1 MTEIEEIL
9 VPCPSCRKVHRVPVK
24 KIKEG
29 KFVTVDCGATLGS
42 MGLMRRVEEAEKK
55 AAQDGS
61 KEYKGRLYKLD
72 K

>member
-1 MTEIEEIL
+1 M
-9 VPCPSCRKVHRVPVK
+9 PCPSCRKVHKVPVK

-42 MGLMRRVEEAEKK
+42 IGLMRRVDEAEKK
-55 AAQDGS
+55 A

-72 K
+72 